1 MTFQPIESKSTATGG
16 IQKAPAERSL
26 NDVEKIHNGMKA
38 VIEGDNQSSDETN
51 ENTKHS

>member
-1 MTFQPIESKSTATGG
+1 M
-16 IQKAPAERSL
+16 QKAPVERPL
-26 NDVEKIHNGMKA
+26 NDVGKIHNGMKA